1 MESDK
6 NKENELNIELN
17 DLKSQIQEINDEIK
31 NLKIISNIHFY
42 CSSENRKLLEL
53 KKNEQ
58 NLQKKKK
65 NAELIERRRKKIL
78 DKYLQTEERIKKQKD
93 ENSKDLLNK
102 YLTIAMKREDTINN
116 LERFERQQEFEREQK
131 LEKLKKKDERLSA
144 IKRQKTEI
152 NIKKKERRRIK
163 KKERRRIKKT
173 KRGRRKIKKTRKAKF
188 IK

>member
-1 MESDK
+1 MK
-6 NKENELNIELN
+6 
-17 DLKSQIQEINDEIK
+17 
-31 NLKIISNIHFY
+31 
-42 CSSENRKLLEL
+42 

-102 YLTIAMKREDTINN
+102 YLTVAMKREDTINN
-116 LERFERQQEFEREQK
+116 LQRFERQQEFEREQK
-131 LEKLKKKDERLSA
+131 IDKLKKKDERLSA

-152 NIKKKERRRIK
+152 DIKKKQLNKSLSNR
-163 KKERRRIKKT
+163 KKELVGKANNILTSGEYNNVDEIFKRVFNNDELDVIYNNNNKAEDKKDENDEYNFDEEN
-173 KRGRRKIKKTRKAKF
+173 KNDKGEKF
-188 IK
+188 FTTQQG